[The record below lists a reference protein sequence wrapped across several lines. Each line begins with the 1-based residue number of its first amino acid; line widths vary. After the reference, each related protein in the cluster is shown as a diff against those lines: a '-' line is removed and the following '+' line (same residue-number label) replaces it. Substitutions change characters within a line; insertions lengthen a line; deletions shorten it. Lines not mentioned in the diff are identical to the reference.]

1 MLTLEYVVGVDPG
14 AGGHQRTLS
23 LARTVE
29 ELTVEISE
37 PLRRSIHHQIT
48 LQPCENIGTLAETL
62 RSRTPAACV
71 CRTWSHVLRAAG
83 QDAVFL

>member
-1 MLTLEYVVGVDPG
+1 MSYTLEYVVGVDPG

-48 LQPCENIGTLAETL
+48 LQP
-62 RSRTPAACV
+62 
-71 CRTWSHVLRAAG
+71 WSHVLRAAG